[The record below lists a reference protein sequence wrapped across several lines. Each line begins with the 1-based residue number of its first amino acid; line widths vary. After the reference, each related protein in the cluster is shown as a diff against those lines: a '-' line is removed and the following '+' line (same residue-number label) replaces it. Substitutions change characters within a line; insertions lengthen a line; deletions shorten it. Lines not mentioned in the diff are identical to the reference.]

1 MEDKDQ
7 LKDILGNVTQIDKS
21 IDLESVVLDII
32 EQQERSKVQIA
43 RYKANGFKALIV
55 TAILLIV
62 LVLLFSRSDVLR
74 SMEYTVLTYTSITLA
89 LLTLFAQLEMG
100 ERNIFNHPE
109 KNLT

>member
-1 MEDKDQ
+1 MEDKDH
-7 LKDILGNVTQIDKS
+7 LKEILENVTQIHES
-21 IDLESVVLDII
+21 IDLESVVLGVI
-32 EQQERSKVQIA
+32 EQQERSKAQIA

-55 TAILLIV
+55 TGILLII
-62 LVLLFSRSDVLR
+62 LVLLFSRPDALR
-74 SMEYTVLTYTSITLA
+74 SMEYTVLTYTSVTLA